1 MSRTTNMYERKATY
15 SFLAALSDI
24 GGFSYVLIMTVSMLL
39 APYSAAVYASSIA
52 TQVKVAMPVGD
63 EVEEAGKVNKL
74 R

>member
-1 MSRTTNMYERKATY
+1 MYERKATY

>member
-24 GGFSYVLIMTVSMLL
+24 GGFSYVLIMTVNMLL